1 MDLLVNY
8 SEQIYKRRIDPDS
21 TFLLIA
27 NPIDGFINVGI
38 IEFKSFEDLSNNL
51 LKIFL
56 ELECFGEWDIKIY
69 QTKKPYK
76 ILKKY
81 GYYKY
86 PSNGKL
92 ILKHSY
98 MYLPIRNINFKKGL
112 IEIIGSEIEVK
123 ENWENEHEDF
133 LDYEIDLEIIKIKT
147 A

>member
-1 MDLLVNY
+1 MESLVNY
-8 SEQIYKRRIDPDS
+8 SEQIYKRRIEPDS

-27 NPIDGFINVGI
+27 NPIDGFINVSTE
-38 IEFKSFEDLSNNL
+38 EFKSFEDLSNNL

-56 ELECFGEWDIKIY
+56 GMECSGEWDIKIY

-92 ILKHSY
+92 IFKHSY
-98 MYLPIRNINFKKGL
+98 MDLPIKNINFKKDL